1 MKCLILAGGRGD
13 RMWPL
18 SRKNYPKQF
27 IQIRNKHSIFQE
39 TVARNMAFCDEF
51 IIAVSIDYQSIIEN
65 QMKAFEGLT
74 YRCIYEGQGRNT
86 TAPIVLSALSLASA
100 EILFVVSSDHLI
112 SGESYKDDILK
123 ARELCKNG
131 NLVTFGMEITRPD
144 TRFGYI
150 RPENGKIVEFTD
162 KPDADTALNYQKS
175 GNYYINSGMF
185 MFRVGE
191 FLNELKTLSPY
202 VYSTCNSAYYMKEVR
217 GNNTFYAESTLQ
229 GIPSQSIEKSI
240 FESTKLGTMIAS
252 VFGWRDVGSLDD
264 LTDVHF
270 EMEGEEQL
278 ISNKCENTTVI
289 NRCNNKLVLVNHLE
303 DIMVVNTEDA
313 VYIGKKGQ
321 SNDLKEI
328 IHDSQSMWGYFDR
341 SRLFYRVWG
350 ESRIIDE
357 SPSEGYQ
364 VRKITVFPGR
374 TITAH
379 SHNERNESWVIVQ
392 GSAVAKVGDVEKT
405 LNPGD
410 NVFVPIGVVHQIS
423 CISECNLVFIETGS
437 GMNINS
443 EDFVSVASN
452 APSEAELGYDIEPF
466 IKLSP
471 AYKDYLWGGRRLIDI
486 YGKKCDYDCIAESW
500 ELSAHPDGQS
510 VVASGRHRGLTFGE
524 YLVKIGA
531 DNLGWKY
538 QADRAFPLMIKLID
552 ASKDLSVQVH
562 PGDDYA
568 LEHENEYGKS
578 ELWHIID
585 AKQDACIY
593 VGFKKTVSKEEFME
607 SLNDGTVLDLLNKV
621 SVHAGED
628 YYIPA
633 GTVHA
638 IGAGVLICEVQQ
650 NSNSTY
656 RLYDYDRVDKYGNKR
671 RLDIDKALDVIDLK
685 EYKGNAKCKYFD
697 VKTIKC
703 VKSKTINT
711 NEESFYSLVVLKGG
725 GSIIA
730 DREKMDIT
738 AGDCI
743 FIPKRSSSVKLEG
756 EMEVLTARI

>member
-1 MKCLILAGGRGD
+1 
-13 RMWPL
+13 
-18 SRKNYPKQF
+18 
-27 IQIRNKHSIFQE
+27 
-39 TVARNMAFCDEF
+39 MAFCDEF
-51 IIAVSIDYQSIIEN
+51 IIAASIDYQSIIEN

-74 YRCIYEGQGRNT
+74 YRCIYEGTGRNT
-86 TAPIVLSALSLASA
+86 TAPIVLSTLSLASS

-123 ARELCKNG
+123 ARELCKKG
-131 NLVTFGMEITRPD
+131 KLVTFGMDIAKPD

-150 RPENGKIVEFTD
+150 RPENGRIAEFTE
-162 KPDADTALNYQKS
+162 KPDVKTAREYKES
-175 GNYYINSGMF
+175 GKYFTNSGMF
-185 MFRVGE
+185 MFRVGD
-191 FLNELKTLSPY
+191 FLNELKSISPY
-202 VYSTCNSAYYMKEVR
+202 VASTCNSAYYMKEVS
-217 GNNTFYAESTLQ
+217 GNNTFYSESSLM
-229 GIPSQSIEKSI
+229 GIPAQSIEKSV
-240 FESTKLGTMIAS
+240 FESTKLGTMIHS
-252 VFGWRDVGSLDD
+252 VFDWRDVGSLDD

-313 VYIGKKGQ
+313 VYIGKKGE

-350 ESRIIDE
+350 ESKILDE

-379 SHNERNESWVIVQ
+379 SHNARNESWIIVQ
-392 GSAVAKVGDVEKT
+392 GSAVAKIGDEERI
-405 LNPGD
+405 LSPGD
-410 NVFVPIGVVHQIS
+410 NVFVPMGTVHQIS
-423 CISECNLVFIETGS
+423 CTSESNLVFIETGS

-443 EDFVSVASN
+443 EDFVSVTSM

-486 YGKKCDYDCIAESW
+486 YDKKCDFDIIAESW

-510 VVASGRHRGLTFGE
+510 VVASGRHKGITFGE

-538 QADRAFPLMIKLID
+538 QADRAFPLLIKLID
-552 ASKDLSVQVH
+552 ASNDLSVQVH

-585 AKQDACIY
+585 ATEDACIY
-593 VGFKKTVSKEEFME
+593 VGFKKTVTKEEFLS
-607 SLNDGTVLDLLNKV
+607 SLEDGSILDLLNKV
-621 SVHAGED
+621 KVSAGED

-633 GTVHA
+633 GTCHA
-638 IGAGVLICEVQQ
+638 IGAGALICEVQQ
-650 NSNSTY
+650 SSNSTY
-656 RLYDYDRVDKYGNKR
+656 RVYDYNRVDKYGNKR
-671 RLDIDKALDVIDLK
+671 QLDIDKALDVIDLNA
-685 EYKGNAKCKYFD
+685 YKGNAKCKYFD
-697 VKTIKC
+697 VKTVKC
-703 VKSKTINT
+703 NKTKTINT

-725 GSIIA
+725 GLIIA
-730 DREKMDIT
+730 DGQKMDIT
-738 AGDCI
+738 SGDCI
-743 FIPKRSSSVKLEG
+743 FIPKRSNSVRLEG